1 MPGDIWKNNWG
12 QIRIGIN
19 TNPRPIPQI
28 EEQQIFYDGIIQSLN
43 CGSFIH
49 YGTLINGSPAAG
61 VTSVVTYSGGNGG
74 SYPPQT
80 IQSTGVTGLTATLQ
94 GGFFLS
100 GTGTLT
106 YTITGVPSGSG
117 TASFVINVASRTC
130 TLNRTVFLLSDIMR

>member
-1 MPGDIWKNNWG
+1 MPGDIWRNNWG

-19 TNPRPIPQI
+19 KNPRPIPI
-28 EEQQIFYDGIIQSLN
+28 EEEQNFYDGFINSLN

-49 YGTLINGSPAAG
+49 YGTLINGSPASG

-80 IQSTGVTGLTATLQ
+80 VQSTGVTGLTATLNW
-94 GGFFLS
+94 GFFLN

-117 TASFVINVASRTC
+117 TASFVINVVGQTC
-130 TLNRTVFLLSDIMR
+130 TLNRTVFLFSDIMR